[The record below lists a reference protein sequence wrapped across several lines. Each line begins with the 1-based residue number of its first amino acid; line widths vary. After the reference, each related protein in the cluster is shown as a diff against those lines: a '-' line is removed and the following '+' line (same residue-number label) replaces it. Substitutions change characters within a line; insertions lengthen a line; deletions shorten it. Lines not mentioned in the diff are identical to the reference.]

1 MIKFFRQS
9 YAIQYVVIA
18 LMAIVLWIPAFV
30 SGKATV
36 GLDEPVTPLFNLI
49 DKLLRGSSIAQH
61 ALAFVLLVFETLV
74 FNAFMVKSQIVG
86 KVSTMGAFVFILLM
100 SLTVTQTNFYPFA
113 LSVLFILLSISNLF
127 DTYLLPNPEMKL
139 LKAGVF
145 IALASL
151 CYFPSI
157 LLILW
162 TIIVLPI
169 AKKGSLRLQLIPIF
183 GFLFVYFVYFV
194 CVFLFGD
201 FGSLLQGYL
210 DYFTSFH
217 LSVEGFN
224 VRNIILLV
232 VMIVPTVLM
241 FFVGNNSG
249 FEKTVAVRT
258 KISMTLILAIFA
270 LLTLFAGGN
279 VLMNGLIFV
288 VLSILISYAFSYMGN
303 TGWANLF
310 LTLFILMVFANQYY
324 FKWL

>member
-18 LMAIVLWIPAFV
+18 LMAIALWIPAFV
-30 SGKATV
+30 SGKVTM
-36 GLDEPVTPLFNLI
+36 GLNEPVIPIFNLV
-49 DKLLRGSSIAQH
+49 DRLLSFSPIAQH
-61 ALAFVLLVFETLV
+61 AFTFVLLVFETLI
-74 FNAFMVKSQIVG
+74 FNAIMVNNQIVG
-86 KVSTMGAFVFILLM
+86 KVGTMGAFVFVLLM
-100 SLTVTQTNFYPFA
+100 SLTVTQINFYPFA
-113 LSVLFILLSISNLF
+113 LSVIFILLSISNLF

-139 LKAGVF
+139 LKSGVF
-145 IALASL
+145 TALASF

-157 LLILW
+157 LLIVW

-201 FGSLLQGYL
+201 FSSLLQGYK

-217 LSVEGFN
+217 FTVEGFN
-224 VRNIILLV
+224 LRNIILLAIL
-232 VMIVPTVLM
+232 IVPTVLM

-258 KISMTLILAIFA
+258 KISMTFILAIFA
-270 LLTLFAGGN
+270 LLTLFLGGN
-279 VLMNGLIFV
+279 VLMNGLIFI
-288 VLSILISYAFSYMGN
+288 VLSILIAYAFSYMGN

-310 LTLFILMVFANQYY
+310 LTLFILLVFANLYY